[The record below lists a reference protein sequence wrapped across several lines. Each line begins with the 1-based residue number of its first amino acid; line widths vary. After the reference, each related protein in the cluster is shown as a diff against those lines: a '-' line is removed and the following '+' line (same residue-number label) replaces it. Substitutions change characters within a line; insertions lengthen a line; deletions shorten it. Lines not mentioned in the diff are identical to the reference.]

1 MLKTLARE
9 QTNIT
14 VIARKPKRSV
24 AAVYLRASKL
34 AVMLGGG
41 RGRKGERD

>member
-1 MLKTLARE
+1 MLKMLAGR
-9 QTNIT
+9 QTKTT
-14 VIARKPKRSV
+14 VIALKLKRSG

-41 RGRKGERD
+41 RGRKGA